1 MVDLQ
6 DQSYCPTNKEISEY
20 VRNEKPLIEAI
31 LTECTVEIQLYF
43 FDKIVY
49 NEASS
54 KWKSGEAS
62 LRHQFAEPNA
72 AANATGEMIAE
83 FNALE
88 IQNLQVNDLNLL
100 NGFYVN
106 LEYPLAN
113 GRSVKLLGDNR
124 VYWGNQIE
132 IPGSGRCIP
141 YNYS

>member
-6 DQSYCPTNKEISEY
+6 DQSYCPTITEISEY

-31 LTECTVEIQLYF
+31 LPECTVEIQLYF

-83 FNALE
+83 FNAFE
-88 IQNLQVNDLNLL
+88 IQNL
-100 NGFYVN
+100 
-106 LEYPLAN
+106 
-113 GRSVKLLGDNR
+113 
-124 VYWGNQIE
+124 
-132 IPGSGRCIP
+132 
-141 YNYS
+141 